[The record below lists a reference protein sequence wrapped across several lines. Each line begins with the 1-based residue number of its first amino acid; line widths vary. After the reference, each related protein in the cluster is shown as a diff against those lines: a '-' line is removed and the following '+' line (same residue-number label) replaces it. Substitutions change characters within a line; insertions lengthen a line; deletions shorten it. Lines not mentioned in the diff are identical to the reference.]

1 VRPLIYVVVI
11 ILASFA
17 GRWLRN
23 ANRKSLE
30 AEQSQGVP
38 SARDLP
44 LSLRLGIGQKLV
56 GLMTAIMLPFIA
68 WMVWIFDQ
76 DPDLEHTSAWAVGIA
91 FLGSMTLASVVGNIV
106 RKRLL
111 RSAGERYKQQL
122 TLGPVPDADGRRALM
137 QTSFVILGIV
147 MVPLMLGLVYGQR
160 ASSSPSS
167 GAASSNLIEPVAPL
181 NTDAI
186 IPAAH
191 DTLAVSTTRTSS
203 IPPAPQNV
211 PVYFVPIGNLAV
223 VDVPYLVG
231 YYQQRFGLTITPLT
245 AIAPGRTFD
254 PRRRQFQ
261 AEALIRSI
269 EAGYPDIANDGR
281 SILIGITE
289 ADIYTASENW
299 RFALGLRAQGRLAVV
314 SSARMDLDHVNH
326 GTPVDSVALHGR
338 LTKMI
343 SRELGFL
350 YYRLPISRN
359 QKSVMRSSIM
369 AVDELDDLGE
379 DF

>member
-1 VRPLIYVVVI
+1 
-11 ILASFA
+11 
-17 GRWLRN
+17 
-23 ANRKSLE
+23 
-30 AEQSQGVP
+30 
-38 SARDLP
+38 
-44 LSLRLGIGQKLV
+44 
-56 GLMTAIMLPFIA
+56 
-68 WMVWIFDQ
+68 MVWIFDQ
-76 DPDLEHTSAWAVGIA
+76 DLDLEHTPAWAVGTA
-91 FLGSMTLASVVGNIV
+91 FLGSMTLATVVGNIV

-111 RSAGERYKQQL
+111 RSAGEQYKQQL
-122 TLGPVPDADGRRALM
+122 TLGTVPDANGRRALM
-137 QTSFVILGIV
+137 QTLFVILGIV
-147 MVPLMLGLVYGQR
+147 MASLIFGLVSGQR
-160 ASSSPSS
+160 ASSNPPSS
-167 GAASSNLIEPVAPL
+167 ADSSSLIEPVAPL
-181 NTDAI
+181 NPDAT
-186 IPAAH
+186 IPASAH
-191 DTLAVSTTRTSS
+191 GALTVSTTRASS

-281 SILIGITE
+281 SIMIGITE

-314 SSARMDLDHVNH
+314 STARMDLDHVNH
-326 GTPVDSVALHGR
+326 GTPVDSVALHSR

-369 AVDELDDLGE
+369 GVDELDDLGE